1 MATPMKNSGGTPASQ
16 SPILKCLEE
25 LNMFAVQIELITPS
39 MTTTWVVFF
48 NNLMIQD
55 TVAFSDR
62 WILAQVAVV
71 IVQSYIYK
79 YDCIRS

>member
-1 MATPMKNSGGTPASQ
+1 MQSGSDRANYPFHDNYMGG
-16 SPILKCLEE
+16 I
-25 LNMFAVQIELITPS
+25 
-39 MTTTWVVFF
+39 FF

-71 IVQSYIYK
+71 IVQSYTNMTES
-79 YDCIRS
+79 DHSLGLTVLF